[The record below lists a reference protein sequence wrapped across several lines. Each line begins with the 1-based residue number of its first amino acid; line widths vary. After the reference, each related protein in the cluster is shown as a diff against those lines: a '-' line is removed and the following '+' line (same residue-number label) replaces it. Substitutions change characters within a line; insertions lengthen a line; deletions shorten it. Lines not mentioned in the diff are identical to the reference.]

1 MLDCYDGASVINN
14 TMSSNNYHQNSHFYP
29 LSPPTRY
36 ASPTL
41 SEQGSVRSLGSPPPA
56 YQQPYSATGYNNNRS
71 QLNTPTNR
79 NSDTLSTFIPNAP
92 ILYNMGTTL
101 SDGQS
106 QVSSQSSSPHNSY
119 QNGQSQAHSPTP
131 SHATVT
137 TTSSNGRP
145 LPQRK
150 SSLRAREQFHDID
163 RVHRPRANQSTNG
176 PPPPAPTHSQS
187 TPPRRLHS
195 LRNHNQPSI
204 PLPGPRGPAPPM
216 PRIPTPQQAGIHEI
230 LEANEHLFRNGSVP
244 PGNGTD
250 DRSATPRLRQSPEV
264 QVHNPTLHPPP
275 RNASRSNPVSAIP
288 APHPPAEAS
297 TQSNSDSRVVEDRAL
312 LNPASQQTSRD
323 HIASTPQRQESK
335 GKQVEPNSSNIP
347 ELPQKSF
354 RRPSVISGGGSPKS
368 SMILDNNGFDP
379 IVGGVQ
385 RKHNSYI
392 STVPSMPPMEAIHRI
407 DPQLM
412 HVLIS
417 RAVAESKEFGVLLD
431 PSELDEFKAEYKSL
445 ETRVRSLTES
455 HAKEIRIL
463 HSAQDLVRM
472 LEQQHQS
479 GGAKI
484 SRSTSFRTRAS
495 NREMEAAHDKVRE
508 AEAQVRS
515 LTTELWHAQSR
526 MTEVQ
531 RRLLEHAAATLNVG
545 MRRLDDGNK
554 KLMQRVKVAENGG
567 WSVPENVEEQI
578 RHEVDQLKLEHS
590 SDSSTSRLPNL
601 TPKSSPDAI
610 YIRMKALDQ
619 VVQQMS
625 SKNSEN
631 NDDTEIRQLVD
642 EMLRKKNIISH
653 EDAQEQNHRRYLVE
667 DLRELAD
674 ALDKD
679 NRSSHLKSNTI
690 AHRLTMGSE
699 LRHVLDSSLLELSDH
714 IGSSSSEAPSLTDY
728 HSKDESSANTS
739 MEPVLPKVDVISVN
753 ELQNITAKYE
763 KLMEERETEFLAKL
777 HEETSYRKK
786 METELEV
793 HRGEVS
799 KLSSVVT
806 DLEGLVK
813 SKQKDLDERDVRI
826 EKDKRQASQVVVDK
840 EEAMVEMKKRMEA
853 IKAEK
858 DEAENKIKQL
868 SEQLETT
875 NTYKNKQLPLPNKR
889 ANKTDTMSAFL
900 TNYLD
905 DSDEDEEDDIPALP
919 SYLRSRSPTAAG
931 PGRPSP
937 SPNTGHQ
944 HLPPAVR
951 SRPSYDL
958 HRDELT
964 NTTKDTPN
972 RQNIPYGMRF

>member
-1 MLDCYDGASVINN
+1 
-14 TMSSNNYHQNSHFYP
+14 
-29 LSPPTRY
+29 
-36 ASPTL
+36 
-41 SEQGSVRSLGSPPPA
+41 
-56 YQQPYSATGYNNNRS
+56 
-71 QLNTPTNR
+71 
-79 NSDTLSTFIPNAP
+79 
-92 ILYNMGTTL
+92 MGTTI

-106 QVSSQSSSPHNSY
+106 QISSQSSSPHNSY
-119 QNGQSQAHSPTP
+119 QSGHPQAHSPTP

-163 RVHRPRANQSTNG
+163 RVHRPRINQPSNG

-195 LRNHNQPSI
+195 LRNHNQPSS
-204 PLPGPRGPAPPM
+204 PMPGPRGPAPPM
-216 PRIPTPQQAGIHEI
+216 PRIPTPQHAGIHEI
-230 LEANEHLFRNGSVP
+230 LEANEHLFRNGSVSP
-244 PGNGTD
+244 VNGTGD
-250 DRSATPRLRQSPEV
+250 PDATPRLRQSPEV
-264 QVHNPTLHPPP
+264 QVHNPTVHPPP
-275 RNASRSNPVSAIP
+275 RNASRGNQNSTFPVP
-288 APHPPAEAS
+288 NPPAEAN
-297 TQSNSDSRVVEDRAL
+297 TLVNPELREAGNRAPV
-312 LNPASQQTSRD
+312 NPSSQQTPRD
-323 HIASTPQRQESK
+323 HLAFTPQRQDSK
-335 GKQVEPNSSNIP
+335 GKQVETNVSNIP
-347 ELPQKSF
+347 ELPQKSY

-368 SMILDNNGFDP
+368 SMILDSNGFDP

-392 STVPSMPPMEAIHRI
+392 STVPSVPPMEAMQRI

-417 RAVAESKEFGVLLD
+417 RAVADSREFGVLLD

-445 ETRVRSLTES
+445 EVRVRSLTES
-455 HAKEIRIL
+455 HIKEIRIL
-463 HSAQDLVRM
+463 HSAQDLVKM
-472 LEQQHQS
+472 LEQQQLS
-479 GGAKI
+479 GSSKL
-484 SRSTSFRTRAS
+484 SRSTSFRTRAT

-515 LTTELWHAQSR
+515 LTTELWHAHSR

-531 RRLLEHAAATLNVG
+531 RRVLEHAAATLNVG

-567 WSVPENVEEQI
+567 WSVPDNVEEQI
-578 RHEVDQLKLEHS
+578 RHEFDQLQSEQNPESASSKL
-590 SDSSTSRLPNL
+590 PVL
-601 TPKSSPDAI
+601 TPQSSPDAI
-610 YIRMKALDQ
+610 YIRMKALEQ
-619 VVQQMS
+619 VVQQNKNNSSES
-625 SKNSEN
+625 SK
-631 NDDTEIRQLVD
+631 DTEIRQLVD
-642 EMLRKKNIISH
+642 ELLRKKNIIREEDVH
-653 EDAQEQNHRRYLVE
+653 EKNSQRSLVD
-667 DLRELAD
+667 DLRELSD
-674 ALDKD
+674 ALD
-679 NRSSHLKSNTI
+679 NGNTNFHLKSDNI

-728 HSKDESSANTS
+728 QSKEESSANTY
-739 MEPVLPKVDVISVN
+739 MEPALPKVDVISVN
-753 ELQNITAKYE
+753 ELQNITTKYE

-786 METELEV
+786 MEGELESQ
-793 HRGEVS
+793 RGEVS

-826 EKDKRQASQVVVDK
+826 EKEKKQASQMVIEK
-840 EEAMVEMKKRMEA
+840 EEAIAEMKKQMEA

-858 DEAENKIKQL
+858 GEAENKIQGL
-868 SEQLETT
+868 NEQLETT

-905 DSDEDEEDDIPALP
+905 DSDEDEEDDLPALP
-919 SYLRSRSPTAAG
+919 SYLRSRSPMTAG

-964 NTTKDTPN
+964 NTTKETPN
-972 RQNIPYGMRF
+972 RQNIPYGVRF

>member
-1 MLDCYDGASVINN
+1 MGAN
-14 TMSSNNYHQNSHFYP
+14 
-29 LSPPTRY
+29 
-36 ASPTL
+36 
-41 SEQGSVRSLGSPPPA
+41 
-56 YQQPYSATGYNNNRS
+56 
-71 QLNTPTNR
+71 
-79 NSDTLSTFIPNAP
+79 
-92 ILYNMGTTL
+92 L

-119 QNGQSQAHSPTP
+119 LNGYPQAHSPTP

-163 RVHRPRANQSTNG
+163 RVHRPRANQSNNG

-216 PRIPTPQQAGIHEI
+216 PRIPTPQHAGIHEI

-244 PGNGTD
+244 PSNGTAD
-250 DRSATPRLRQSPEV
+250 DRSTTPRLRQSPEV

-275 RNASRSNPVSAIP
+275 RNASRSNPVSASSVLQP
-288 APHPPAEAS
+288 SAEAS
-297 TQSNSDSRVVEDRAL
+297 TQPNHDNRVMEDRAL
-312 LNPASQQTSRD
+312 LSSTSQQTLRD
-323 HIASTPQRQESK
+323 YIASTPQRQDSK
-335 GKQVEPNSSNIP
+335 GKQVDPDPSNIP

-368 SMILDNNGFDP
+368 SVILDSNGFDP

-392 STVPSMPPMEAIHRI
+392 STVPSVPPMEAIHRI

-412 HVLIS
+412 HMLIS
-417 RAVAESKEFGVLLD
+417 RAVSESKEFGVLLD

-455 HAKEIRIL
+455 HTKEIRIL

-479 GGAKI
+479 GGTKI
-484 SRSTSFRTRAS
+484 SRSSSFRTRAS

-545 MRRLDDGNK
+545 MRKLDDGNK

-567 WSVPENVEEQI
+567 WNVPENLEEQI
-578 RHEVDQLKLEHS
+578 RHEADQLKLEHNTE
-590 SDSSTSRLPNL
+590 SSTSKLPIL

-610 YIRMKALDQ
+610 YIRMKALEQ
-619 VVQQMS
+619 VYQQMS
-625 SKNSEN
+625 SEKSEN
-631 NDDTEIRQLVD
+631 SDDTEIRQLVD
-642 EMLRKKNIISH
+642 EMLRKKSILSH
-653 EDAQEQNHRRYLVE
+653 EDAQEENHQRSLVE
-667 DLRELAD
+667 DLRELSD
-674 ALDKD
+674 VLDRD
-679 NRSSHLKSNTI
+679 NRSSHLKSDTM

-699 LRHVLDSSLLELSDH
+699 LRYVLDSSLLELSDH
-714 IGSSSSEAPSLTDY
+714 IGSSSSEAPSLTDNQ
-728 HSKDESSANTS
+728 SKDESSANTS
-739 MEPVLPKVDVISVN
+739 MEPILPKVDVISVN
-753 ELQNITAKYE
+753 ELQNITSKYE

-777 HEETSYRKK
+777 HEETR
-786 METELEV
+786 
-793 HRGEVS
+793 
-799 KLSSVVT
+799 
-806 DLEGLVK
+806 
-813 SKQKDLDERDVRI
+813 
-826 EKDKRQASQVVVDK
+826 
-840 EEAMVEMKKRMEA
+840 
-853 IKAEK
+853 
-858 DEAENKIKQL
+858 
-868 SEQLETT
+868 
-875 NTYKNKQLPLPNKR
+875 
-889 ANKTDTMSAFL
+889 
-900 TNYLD
+900 
-905 DSDEDEEDDIPALP
+905 
-919 SYLRSRSPTAAG
+919 
-931 PGRPSP
+931 
-937 SPNTGHQ
+937 
-944 HLPPAVR
+944 
-951 SRPSYDL
+951 
-958 HRDELT
+958 
-964 NTTKDTPN
+964 
-972 RQNIPYGMRF
+972 